1 MLTHITRHRSPD
13 IHTCPGS
20 KAVTET
26 VPCDVFCITLQS
38 GIKPEGS
45 TDTNTHESIICSAV
59 LCK

>member
-13 IHTCPGS
+13 TGTCPGS

-26 VPCDVFCITLQS
+26 VPCDVFCIMLKS
-38 GIKPEGS
+38 GIKLEGS
-45 TDTNTHESIICSAV
+45 TDTNTHESIICSTL